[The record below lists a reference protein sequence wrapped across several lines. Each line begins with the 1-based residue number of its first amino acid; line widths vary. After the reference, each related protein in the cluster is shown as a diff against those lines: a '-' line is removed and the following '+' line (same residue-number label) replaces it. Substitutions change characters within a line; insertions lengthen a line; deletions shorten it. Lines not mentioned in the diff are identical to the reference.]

1 MTGVCMFQHRVENF
15 FSQYLLSSSMPLG
28 EISDHVIKIEFQMR
42 GTPHA
47 HCLLWIEGAPKI
59 DNSSDN
65 AVCEFID
72 KYITAVTP
80 QATWEGSHINSH
92 KNILV
97 SLDSQSCHH

>member
-1 MTGVCMFQHRVENF
+1 
-15 FSQYLLSSSMPLG
+15 MPLG
-28 EISDHVIKIEFQMR
+28 KISDHVIKIEFQMR

-80 QATWEGSHINSH
+80 QATWEGSHINA
-92 KNILV
+92 LV
-97 SLDSQSCHH
+97 THLQKHAHSDYCQRKCSCQFGFPKPPSLKTIIA